1 VARIQLL
8 LIPEYLNHL
17 GYSQPTKLVTGFN
30 ISLLGGEFMY
40 KLCEAVVFI
49 FLGYYAAF
57 ALQMNAIGG
66 IPSESADAVF
76 LARSLV
82 DYRTIFIVCLASWY
96 VFFRVTGKQVHTVVT
111 ISAALAWVMFL
122 EDLIA
127 LENAFFVPE
136 LTLAKIVQFTR
147 PLFILGLTFMAVD
160 AQRSKV

>member
-1 VARIQLL
+1 
-8 LIPEYLNHL
+8 
-17 GYSQPTKLVTGFN
+17 
-30 ISLLGGEFMY
+30 
-40 KLCEAVVFI
+40 
-49 FLGYYAAF
+49 
-57 ALQMNAIGG
+57 
-66 IPSESADAVF
+66 
-76 LARSLV
+76 
-82 DYRTIFIVCLASWY
+82 
-96 VFFRVTGKQVHTVVT
+96 VTGKQVHTVVT